1 MHASQDLHDVLI
13 ILAAAVLVVPIFQ
26 RLRSSPVLGYLVAGM
41 LIGPSALSIVSD
53 VSGVVILANFGVVF
67 LLFTIGL
74 ELSIERL
81 KAIRSHVF
89 GLGTLQVVLTSC
101 LFWLGARWLD
111 QPKDT
116 AVILAGGLAL
126 SSTAIVLQILV
137 ERRELPTRHGR
148 VSFAILL
155 LQDLAVV
162 PLLTLV
168 PLLAAH
174 DTRLAGA
181 LGLAALKAVGALIV
195 ILVVGRLILRPAL
208 RVVASAKSPELFT
221 GVTLL
226 VVLGVSYVTESAGL
240 SMALGAFLAGLLIA
254 ETEYRHQ
261 VEGDI
266 EPFRGI
272 LLALFFMTIGMS
284 IDLGLIIGNAATV
297 IMLVVALVAVKAI
310 VMTVLCRAFGFPM
323 AVSTHVGLSLGQ
335 GGEFAFV
342 LFSLAM
348 ALGVMPIETGQT
360 MLAVV
365 ALSMALTPFLMSAG
379 RRLAVV
385 LTPKLVPAEL
395 RRTEQDAR
403 DFKGHV
409 IIAGFGRVGQ
419 TIARLLEAQ
428 RLPYMAF
435 DLEPSRIAE
444 GRARGLPIYY
454 GDASRIEVLK
464 AAGIHRARAAVVT
477 LDQPLAAERAVSS
490 IRRLCPLLDIHA
502 RARDHEHQL
511 HLQEAGATH
520 VVPEMMEGSLQLG
533 GTLLK
538 SLGRSPEEVTNVLEE
553 FRGSAYARLTG
564 LIQARST
571 PPKTGADASKN
582 QVRSAQQAPHGQD
595 HGKSKM
601 LE

>member
-1 MHASQDLHDVLI
+1 MHATQDLHDVLI
-13 ILAAAVLVVPIFQ
+13 VLAAAILVVPIFQ

-41 LIGPSALSIVSD
+41 LIGPAGLAIVSD
-53 VSGVVILANFGVVF
+53 VSGMTVLANFGVVF

-81 KAIRSHVF
+81 KAIRLHVF
-89 GLGTLQVVLTSC
+89 GLGTLQVVVTAA
-101 LFWLGARWLD
+101 LFYFAARWLG
-111 QPKDT
+111 QPRE
-116 AVILAGGLAL
+116 AAAILAGGLAL

-137 ERRELPTRHGR
+137 ERGELPTRHGR
-148 VSFAILL
+148 VAFAILL

-168 PLLAAH
+168 PLLAA
-174 DTRLAGA
+174 DGARLAGA
-181 LGLAALKAVGALIV
+181 LGIAALKAVAALLL
-195 ILVVGRLILRPAL
+195 ILIVGRLILRPAL
-208 RVVASAKSPELFT
+208 RAVAAAKSPELFT

-226 VVLGVSYVTESAGL
+226 VVLSVSYLTEIAGL

-272 LLALFFMTIGMS
+272 LLALFFMTVGMT
-284 IDLGLIIGNAATV
+284 IDLGLVVREAP
-297 IMLVVALVAVKAI
+297 LVLSLVTALVLGKAV
-310 VMTVLCRAFGFPM
+310 VLTVLCRAFGFPT
-323 AVSTHVGLSLGQ
+323 AVSAQVGLSLGQ

-348 ALGVMPIETGQT
+348 ALGVLGGEVGQL

-365 ALSMALTPFLMSAG
+365 ALTMALTPFLMVAG
-379 RRLAVV
+379 RWLAGL
-385 LTPKLVPAEL
+385 LTPRVGPAEL
-395 RRTEQDAR
+395 RRLEEDAR

-435 DLEPSRIAE
+435 DLEPSRVAE

-454 GDASRIEVLK
+454 GDASRAEVLK
-464 AAGIHRARAAVVT
+464 AAGVNRARAAVVT
-477 LDQPLAAERAVSS
+477 LDQPQAAERAVEA

-502 RARDHEHQL
+502 RARDHEHQA
-511 HLQEAGATH
+511 HLREAGATH
-520 VVPEMMEGSLQLG
+520 VVPEMMEGSLRLG
-533 GTLLK
+533 GLLLR
-538 SLGRSPEEVTNVLEE
+538 SLGRSPEEVAEQLEE
-553 FRGSAYARLTG
+553 FRLEAYAKLTNLILPKSKRLT
-564 LIQARST
+564 ST
-571 PPKTGADASKN
+571 PSKDEKM
-582 QVRSAQQAPHGQD
+582 QQGQHGRFQD
-595 HGKSKM
+595 H
-601 LE
+601 ENP

>member
-1 MHASQDLHDVLI
+1 MHATQDLQDVLVV
-13 ILAAAVLVVPIFQ
+13 LAAAILVVPIFQ

-41 LIGPSALSIVSD
+41 LIGPAGLAIVSD
-53 VSGVVILANFGVVF
+53 VSGMTVLANFGVVF

-81 KAIRSHVF
+81 KAIRFHVF
-89 GLGTLQVVLTSC
+89 GLGTLQVVVTAA
-101 LFWLGARWLD
+101 LFYFAARWLG
-111 QPKDT
+111 QPRE
-116 AVILAGGLAL
+116 AAAILAGGLAL

-137 ERRELPTRHGR
+137 ERGELPTRHGR

-168 PLLAAH
+168 PLLAGGG
-174 DTRLAGA
+174 TRLAGA
-181 LGLAALKAVGALIV
+181 LGMAALKAVAALLV

-208 RVVASAKSPELFT
+208 RAVAAAKSPELFT

-226 VVLGVSYVTESAGL
+226 VVLSVSYLTEVAGL

-272 LLALFFMTIGMS
+272 LLALFFMTVGMT
-284 IDLGLIIGNAATV
+284 IDLGLVVREAP
-297 IMLVVALVAVKAI
+297 LVLSLVAALVLGKAV
-310 VMTVLCRAFGFPM
+310 VLTMLCRAFGFPT
-323 AVSTHVGLSLGQ
+323 AVSAQVGLSLGQ

-348 ALGVMPIETGQT
+348 GLGVLGGQVGQL

-365 ALSMALTPFLMSAG
+365 ALTMALTPFLMVAG
-379 RRLAVV
+379 RWIGSLLSPRVG
-385 LTPKLVPAEL
+385 PAEL
-395 RRTEQDAR
+395 HRLEKDAR

-435 DLEPSRIAE
+435 DLEPSRVAE

-454 GDASRIEVLK
+454 GDASRAEVLK
-464 AAGIHRARAAVVT
+464 AAGVNRARAAVVT
-477 LDQPLAAERAVSS
+477 LDQPHAAERAVEA
-490 IRRLCPLLDIHA
+490 IRRLSPLLDIHA
-502 RARDHEHQL
+502 RARDHEHQRL
-511 HLQEAGATH
+511 LRDAGANH
-520 VVPEMMEGSLQLG
+520 VVPEMVEGSLRLG
-533 GTLLK
+533 GLLLR
-538 SLGRSPEEVTNVLEE
+538 SLGRSPGEVAEQLEE
-553 FRGSAYARLTG
+553 FRGEAYAKLTN
-564 LIQARST
+564 LIPTQADRQSSAPSKDEKT
-571 PPKTGADASKN
+571 PQGEHRHFQGREN
-582 QVRSAQQAPHGQD
+582 G
-595 HGKSKM
+595 
-601 LE
+601 